1 MDGPPKRDP
10 TGTKI
15 SSRGVLRVM
24 MINVKVETKKAKCIR
39 CDESNSDWV

>member
-24 MINVKVETKKAKCIR
+24 MINAKVEKRKPSAL
-39 CDESNSDWV
+39 DVMSHGNSD